1 MKNTRIE
8 FILALEK
15 EEKRKAL
22 EENNIVV
29 KNNAFTL
36 TEAQK
41 SIIEKKYN
49 YTFSKKYFSTKN
61 TFLYDIVRKT
71 LEENGFTFLSEKE
84 IKEKVEEEIKALKE
98 KLEKVEEEKKSKEEE
113 KKEEEEKKKN

>member
-1 MKNTRIE
+1 MKNTRID
-8 FILALEK
+8 FIIALEK
-15 EEKRKAL
+15 EEKRKEL
-22 EENNIVV
+22 EEKNIVI
-29 KNNAFTL
+29 KNNSFTL
-36 TEAQK
+36 TENQK

-84 IKEKVEEEIKALKE
+84 IKEKVEEEVKALKE
-98 KLEKVEEEKKSKEEE
+98 KLEKEEEEKKSKEE
-113 KKEEEEKKKN
+113 KKEEKK

>member
-1 MKNTRIE
+1 MKNTRID
-8 FILALEK
+8 FIIALEK

-22 EENNIVV
+22 EDNNIII

-84 IKEKVEEEIKALKE
+84 IKEKVEEEVKALKE
-98 KLEKVEEEKKSKEEE
+98 KLEEEEKNSKEE
-113 KKEEEEKKKN
+113 KKA